1 MTTYQRTTIYSA
13 DDIRAVADGAGSH
26 FFSPDTMRFFQSRLL
41 SGVVNLDGN
50 ECKPGHRFLFVTSER
65 YGDEPRHYTVRL
77 MTLGAV
83 RDDRPAADI
92 DTLYS
97 PFSSAREARAAMDAH
112 ARNVAY
118 LN

>member
-1 MTTYQRTTIYSA
+1 MTTYQLTAINTA

-50 ECKPGHRFLFVTSER
+50 ECKPGHRFLFVISDR
-65 YGDEPRHYTVRL
+65 YGDAPRHYTVRI
-77 MTLGAV
+77 MTLGTV
-83 RDDRPAADI
+83 RDNRPDVDI
-92 DTLYS
+92 DPLFGPY
-97 PFSSAREARAAMDAH
+97 SSAREARAAMDAH